1 MQTQGFFLLTE
12 LRILQ
17 AGRLEVG
24 MPKRKT
30 VRFYGRTIW
39 LVLRLHV
46 FLLQAIRKY
55 DHFS

>member
-1 MQTQGFFLLTE
+1 LLTE

-17 AGRLEVG
+17 GGRLEVG

-46 FLLQAIRKY
+46 FLLQGIRKY